1 MLPSESGEG
10 DPPGSEAGLDLGFP
24 LTAPRRELE
33 RPMQLLR
40 CGAYLFDAICRP
52 QETQSKNAVPSTFTL
67 VGVLEPVPA
76 DPFAV
81 ADVLCSPE
89 EEGVSDLEVADAP
102 TPDWEAPADDPDT

>member
-1 MLPSESGEG
+1 M
-10 DPPGSEAGLDLGFP
+10 
-24 LTAPRRELE
+24 
-33 RPMQLLR
+33 
-40 CGAYLFDAICRP
+40 
-52 QETQSKNAVPSTFTL
+52 VPSTFTL

-81 ADVLCSPE
+81 AEVLGSPE

>member
-1 MLPSESGEG
+1 MRSVRKVRKDVLVKTGK
-10 DPPGSEAGLDLGFP
+10 GSLA
-24 LTAPRRELE
+24 
-33 RPMQLLR
+33 
-40 CGAYLFDAICRP
+40 CRP
-52 QETQSKNAVPSTFTL
+52 QETQSKYVVPSTFTL

-81 ADVLCSPE
+81 AEVLGSPE